1 MTADA
6 APALA
11 VALDAPEAEVRGLRS
26 WFAFFALWLAGLCAL
41 ALVAQEQYAAGVL
54 VAQRVWLG
62 AVYLFYL
69 SLCCTFFPLPTAWLV
84 MLLASQ
90 DFRLVDAV
98 VWRVLLVAT
107 LGAGATGLANLN
119 EYHIWNFVLRY
130 RQVSRVRQ
138 TGLFRWARAKFQ
150 VSPFAVLVAFSFIP
164 IPVDVVRW
172 LAVACRYSRRRFFW
186 AYFLG
191 RWVRYGLLALGTVW
205 LQLGWG
211 HILLVQ
217 AGLVVLAALRF
228 VMAQRN
234 QSAGNHDTPSDDLS
248 TVRSVAEED
257 PHA

>member
-1 MTADA
+1 MAVPLDA
-6 APALA
+6 A
-11 VALDAPEAEVRGLRS
+11 EGEVRGLRS
-26 WFAFFALWLAGLCAL
+26 WFALFALWLAGLCGL

-54 VAQRVWLG
+54 AAQQVWLG
-62 AVYLFYL
+62 AVYVFYL

-90 DFRLVDAV
+90 DARLVDSV
-98 VWRVLLVAT
+98 VWRVLLVST

-119 EYHIWNFVLRY
+119 EYHIWTFVLRY
-130 RQVSRVRQ
+130 RRVSRVRR
-138 TGLFRWARAKFQ
+138 THLFRWATAKFQ

-172 LAVACRYSRRRFFW
+172 LAVACRYPRTRFFW

-205 LQLGWG
+205 LELGWG

-228 VMAQRN
+228 VMAHRA
-234 QSAGNHDTPSDDLS
+234 QSARKQGTPPDALA
-248 TVRSVAEED
+248 TVRSVGEED
-257 PHA
+257 SHQ